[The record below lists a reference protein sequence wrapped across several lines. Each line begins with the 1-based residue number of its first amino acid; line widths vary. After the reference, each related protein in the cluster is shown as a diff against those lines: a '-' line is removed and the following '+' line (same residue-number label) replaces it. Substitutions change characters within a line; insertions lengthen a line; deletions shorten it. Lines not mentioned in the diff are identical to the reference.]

1 MAKALNNAIYN
12 AVNPPK
18 KEQFKTSNPAITNK
32 QRSKIVRYWRSK
44 LPKAVQG
51 FSL

>member
-1 MAKALNNAIYN
+1 MGQALNNAVYN
-12 AVNPPK
+12 AINPPK
-18 KEQFKTSNPAITNK
+18 KVQVKTSNPAITNK

-44 LPKAVQG
+44 LPKAAQG